1 MGLVYQLI
9 INGLF
14 RGLLWC
20 QGFCF
25 YVWSIEMENTAYF
38 KWFVIQKLCVPWS
51 HEGKVSSLQYIMF
64 FIEEYLQKIKWLET
78 KKGGR
83 HWPRGF
89 RGKLSNAILSFKIK
103 ESVFRKCVR
112 LHTHLIAQLFIH
124 LIWLHKHLSSESS
137 VPGCVLSPE
146 GSLGSKITP
155 LPTGCLPGSGG
166 ETHPHIIYTK
176 SGVFWKCVERAQ
188 TTY

>member
-1 MGLVYQLI
+1 MVPGFLFLCLIYWNGKSSIFQMVCNTKIVCILKPWRQGVLSSVYYV
-9 INGLF
+9 
-14 RGLLWC
+14 
-20 QGFCF
+20 F
-25 YVWSIEMENTAYF
+25 YWRVPSEN
-38 KWFVIQKLCVPWS
+38 
-51 HEGKVSSLQYIMF
+51 KV
-64 FIEEYLQKIKWLET
+64 T
-78 KKGGR
+78 RNKKEGR
-83 HWPRGF
+83 HWLWVF

-103 ESVFRKCVR
+103 ESVFRKCIR
-112 LHTHLIAQLFIH
+112 LHTYLIAQLFIH

-146 GSLGSKITP
+146 GSLGSKVTS

-166 ETHPHIIYTK
+166 ETHSHIIYTK